1 MDILLMYSISFQ
13 GLKDSSVH
21 PSLVKRIFN
30 AYFRNVIKLKGDIV
44 HDMLTNHFLNRYFV

>member
-44 HDMLTNHFLNRYFV
+44 HDMLTKHFLNRYFV